1 MVPDANRNGGTSM
14 VMRSCPGNLGSN
26 TDMKSYPWRFHS
38 SSRCSAILYA
48 FSSLVTSVGDGGSS
62 SSVPWIA
69 YASFSS
75 RSRLWADGRGGGV
88 YAFGAALE
96 DAVVRYRC
104 PGIGLFACVQQREEG
119 GALASEPLFVGHA
132 VTSSLVKAYRTVMFT
147 SVSAHVCIRPL
158 HVTNRHVSSGSS
170 SMISASMASSCR
182 LGMASAMS
190 RPRLAVSRCV

>member
-1 MVPDANRNGGTSM
+1 MSGESRVEYGHEVVSVAFPFIESLFRYFVCVFESGYECRGRWVVQQCSLDRVCVVFLSFEAVGGW
-14 VMRSCPGNLGSN
+14 VE
-26 TDMKSYPWRFHS
+26 
-38 SSRCSAILYA
+38 
-48 FSSLVTSVGDGGSS
+48 VV
-62 SSVPWIA
+62 
-69 YASFSS
+69 
-75 RSRLWADGRGGGV
+75 V

-104 PGIGLFACVQQREEG
+104 PGIGLFACVQQCEEG
-119 GALASEPLFVGHA
+119 GVLASEPLFVGHA

-182 LGMASAMS
+182 LGMALAMS